1 MARYI
6 PKSKVSILETTGNE
20 FVIAS
25 TNQPYKGKY
34 MELSGG
40 TYFAGNN
47 PQNPGEELLKRQ
59 DLTVSFGRSK
69 NNSIYRKLKSPI
81 NNELAKKTV
90 ITVNKPQPTNKGYE
104 RG

>member
-34 MELSGG
+34 MELSNG
-40 TYFAGNN
+40 TFFA
-47 PQNPGEELLKRQ
+47 
-59 DLTVSFGRSK
+59 VIIHK
-69 NNSIYRKLKSPI
+69 NNEK
-81 NNELAKKTV
+81 N
-90 ITVNKPQPTNKGYE
+90 
-104 RG
+104 